1 MTPATDT
8 PAIETQALSKQYRG
22 RAVVDG
28 LNLTVRRGEVFGFL
42 GPNGA
47 GKSTTVKMLLGLVRP
62 SGGRLRVL
70 GGSVHDPATRRRVGF
85 LPEQFRFQT
94 WMTGREFLTF
104 HGRLSGLTARDVQA
118 RIPEVLHLVGL
129 EGRGGENLSGYSKGM
144 LQRVG
149 LAQAILHRPEL
160 VFLDEPTSAL
170 DPIGRVEVREIIEG
184 LRREGVA
191 VFLNSHL
198 LSEVEAVSD
207 RVAFVNRGKVLRAG
221 TLDELLGGADTYT
234 VRADPATPA
243 LRMALGALGAVTE
256 GTGGGLTL
264 RLHPGRE
271 VAQVAP
277 AVLGAGAHLLELT
290 PHRPDLETLFLQLIE
305 GENA

>member
-1 MTPATDT
+1 MTL
-8 PAIETQALSKQYRG
+8 AIETQALSKRYRG
-22 RAVVDG
+22 RPVVDG
-28 LNLTVRRGEVFGFL
+28 LSLTVNRGEVFGFL

-62 SGGRLRVL
+62 SDGRLQVL

-104 HGRLSGLTARDVQA
+104 HGRLSGLSGRAVAA
-118 RIPEVLHLVGL
+118 RIPEVLGLVGL
-129 EGRGGENLSGYSKGM
+129 EGRGHETLSGYSKGM

-184 LRREGVA
+184 LRRDGVA

-207 RVAFVNRGKVLRAG
+207 RVAFVDRGRVLRAG

-234 VRADPATPA
+234 VRAEPAGSA
-243 LRMALGALGAVTE
+243 LRAALTALGEVTE
-256 GTGGGLTL
+256 GTGGGFTL
-264 RLHPGRE
+264 RLHPGRP
-271 VAQVAP
+271 VAEVAP
-277 AVLGAGAHLLELT
+277 AVLAAGSALTELT
-290 PHRPDLETLFLQLIE
+290 PHRPDLETVFLQLIE
-305 GENA
+305 KERA